1 MRSGGWRPFWTS
13 LLASLLVLVPLVGGT
28 VLLSRQQLRAQLR
41 QAARSES
48 GVPVQLPRS
57 TDQLTVLLCVSGE
70 QPGFVLAY
78 LNASQNCVHLLGVPA
93 VLTVPFADEQA
104 ALAQCYAAAGPARC
118 REALM
123 QVLAL
128 PEDTRYLAFSP
139 DVLERIASRYGPV
152 RIGFSGAL
160 TEDELARYGRSRAV
174 QGISAGDAHAF
185 LCQLQ
190 ADTALSPQRT
200 AAARAAAWDAFF
212 RQNLD
217 LLPAT
222 LPDALRASS
231 TALLTDFAAQDY
243 ALLGTVL
250 EFLAN
255 NSALPHAEA
264 LPGAWDAKAG
274 TYTVTDASRAAVQTF
289 LSVSPAS
296 GNDASPREP

>member
-1 MRSGGWRPFWTS
+1 MRSGGWKPFWAA
-13 LLASLLVLVPLVGGT
+13 LFASLLVLVPLVGGT
-28 VLLSRQQLRAQLR
+28 VLLSRQQLRTQLR

-48 GVPVQLPRS
+48 GVPIQLPKT
-57 TDQLTVLLCVSGE
+57 TDQLTVLLCVSSE

-78 LNASQNCVHLLGVPA
+78 LNASQNCVHLLSVPA
-93 VLTVPFADEQA
+93 VLTVPFAEEETS
-104 ALAQCYAAAGPARC
+104 LARCYAAAGPARC
-118 REALM
+118 REALA

-128 PEDTRYLAFSP
+128 PEGTRYLAFSP

-152 RIGFSGAL
+152 RVGFTGAL
-160 TEDELARYGRSRAV
+160 TEEELARHGRSRAV
-174 QGISAGDAHAF
+174 QGISAGDAHEF

-190 ADTALSPQRT
+190 ADEAFSPVRT
-200 AAARAAAWDAFF
+200 AAARAAVWDAFL
-212 RQNLD
+212 RQDLD

-243 ALLGTVL
+243 TLLGTVL

-255 NSALPHAEA
+255 NSVLPHAEA

-274 TYTVTDASRAAVQTF
+274 TYTVTDASQAAVQTF

-296 GNDASPREP
+296 GNDASLREP

>member
-28 VLLSRQQLRAQLR
+28 VLLSRQQLRTQLR

-48 GVPVQLPRS
+48 GVPIQLPRKT

-78 LNASQNCVHLLGVPA
+78 LNAGQPELRASAQRACRAHRAFCRRRNIPCPA
-93 VLTVPFADEQA
+93 AMPLQA
-104 ALAQCYAAAGPARC
+104 RPAAGKRW
-118 REALM
+118 

-190 ADTALSPQRT
+190 ADEAFFTSTHRSGPALPCGMLFPAGSGP
-200 AAARAAAWDAFF
+200 AARH
-212 RQNLD
+212 
-217 LLPAT
+217 PAGCPACQQFGPAHR
-222 LPDALRASS
+222 PDRAG
-231 TALLTDFAAQDY
+231 L
-243 ALLGTVL
+243 
-250 EFLAN
+250 
-255 NSALPHAEA
+255 
-264 LPGAWDAKAG
+264 
-274 TYTVTDASRAAVQTF
+274 
-289 LSVSPAS
+289 
-296 GNDASPREP
+296 

>member
-1 MRSGGWRPFWTS
+1 MRSGGWKPFWAA
-13 LLASLLVLVPLVGGT
+13 LFASLLVLVPLVGGT
-28 VLLSRQQLRAQLR
+28 VLLSRQQLRTQLR

-48 GVPVQLPRS
+48 GVPIQLPKT

-152 RIGFSGAL
+152 RVGFTGAL
-160 TEDELARYGRSRAV
+160 TEEELARYGRSRAV
-174 QGISAGDAHAF
+174 QGIFRRGRARILVPAAGRRSLF
-185 LCQLQ
+185 
-190 ADTALSPQRT
+190 T
-200 AAARAAAWDAFF
+200 
-212 RQNLD
+212 
-217 LLPAT
+217 
-222 LPDALRASS
+222 S
-231 TALLTDFAAQDY
+231 THRS
-243 ALLGTVL
+243 GPRCRV
-250 EFLAN
+250 
-255 NSALPHAEA
+255 
-264 LPGAWDAKAG
+264 GC
-274 TYTVTDASRAAVQTF
+274 
-289 LSVSPAS
+289 VSPAGS
-296 GNDASPREP
+296 GPAARHPAGCPACQQFGPAHRPDRAGL